1 MDLIAVE
8 RTGGLEFKVSVRG
21 HEVTCDMSE
30 GDGGRDAG
38 PSPAEL
44 LAGALGACIAM
55 TIQGFCDRHGYTDG
69 DVRVDLT
76 LSLADQPKRVRDIV
90 VDLELPPGVP
100 QSELE
105 VVRRLAERCLIHE
118 TLRNPPNVDVDIVWN
133 ATRPVPT
140 R

>member
-1 MDLIAVE
+1 MDLIGVDRKA
-8 RTGGLEFKVSVRG
+8 GLEFKISVRG

-55 TIQGFCDRHGYTDG
+55 MAQGFCDRHGYNDG

-76 LSLADQPKRVRDIV
+76 LNLADQPKRVRDIV
-90 VDLELPPGVP
+90 VDLELPSGVP
-100 QSELE
+100 ENQLE
-105 VVRRLAERCLIHE
+105 VVRHLAERCLIHE
-118 TLRNPPNVDVDIVWN
+118 TFRDPPNVDIDIV
-133 ATRPVPT
+133 
-140 R
+140 